1 MNLNPKIS
9 KRDKIVIFGHKG
21 LIGSAIFQE
30 LKSRNYQNLIT
41 VDKKKLNL
49 LNFKNLKEFFKLKK
63 PSIVI
68 IAAARVGGI
77 YANKLNPFNFLYENT
92 VIQNNIISLSIKFNC
107 KKLIF
112 LGSSCIYPKL
122 WKKPFKEE
130 DLSLSKLEKTNEY
143 YAIAKISGLKLCEA
157 YNNQYN
163 KKLPKFITVIPPN
176 LFGANDNYDSQNSHV
191 LAALLRK
198 FYLAKKRG
206 LKKITIWGTGK
217 PRREFLYSVDAANII
232 IDIMELNEKQIIKHT
247 KGKFC
252 HINIGTGK
260 DYTINTIVGII
271 RKISGFNGKIQ
282 YDKKYPDGV
291 KRKVLNINLL
301 KKISPKSLNKKI
313 IERKSFE
320 KNIKKIYDELNDAKF
335 TKFEKNSAYNLPI

>member
-30 LKSRNYQNLIT
+30 LKCRNYRNLIT

-49 LNFKNLKEFFKLKK
+49 LNFENLKEFFKLKK

-143 YAIAKISGLKLCEA
+143 YAIAKISG
-157 YNNQYN
+157 
-163 KKLPKFITVIPPN
+163 
-176 LFGANDNYDSQNSHV
+176 
-191 LAALLRK
+191 
-198 FYLAKKRG
+198 
-206 LKKITIWGTGK
+206 
-217 PRREFLYSVDAANII
+217 
-232 IDIMELNEKQIIKHT
+232 
-247 KGKFC
+247 
-252 HINIGTGK
+252 
-260 DYTINTIVGII
+260 
-271 RKISGFNGKIQ
+271 
-282 YDKKYPDGV
+282 
-291 KRKVLNINLL
+291 
-301 KKISPKSLNKKI
+301 
-313 IERKSFE
+313 
-320 KNIKKIYDELNDAKF
+320 
-335 TKFEKNSAYNLPI
+335 